1 MVGFALAVA
10 ELFEECEEIS
20 CRLCHENAQ
29 SADFQGVSE
38 ISVLFGIGPRLSY
51 PPGHTGRVNDDEKN
65 QSDCQIIRF
74 SNYQIGEPPLPKR
87 EGEPSFRL
95 VIVRCSAGKNGS
107 DRVRRIGCVW
117 ERLGRSWRGTCRVP
131 RTILAG
137 HRRFAGIW
145 GVLGIFGDIC
155 SKWAWGAPPAGAE
168 DPSSLDPRSNMNEG
182 LRKDPSSQGPRS
194 K

>member
-1 MVGFALAVA
+1 
-10 ELFEECEEIS
+10 
-20 CRLCHENAQ
+20 
-29 SADFQGVSE
+29 
-38 ISVLFGIGPRLSY
+38 
-51 PPGHTGRVNDDEKN
+51 
-65 QSDCQIIRF
+65 F

-182 LRKDPSSQGPRS
+182 LRKDPSSQGPNKLQNPRFNMNERFRQMGGLAGLAGGFESGASHRS
-194 K
+194 PRRWRADGGLIG